1 MIPRP
6 SPPHS
11 PVGRL
16 LVSPEWPSPQA
27 GRALR
32 VRWPISGAGT
42 VAAGAARRGSA
53 LTSPDR
59 LAGREVGA
67 RRRERRSREQVPGA
81 RSGTRTRDHPLPPP
95 PHPGPPPLGTS
106 FACCLG
112 SRVYARARRGRR
124 AEAWGGAGERGALP
138 LGGGGAGAA
147 EREPGPAPRYG
158 RRWPRPPRRPRP
170 RGTKGTRWVPR
181 PRRACAPI
189 AFLVPV
195 RTNARKSPTTS
206 KCLSSHKA
214 LQPGDPIKYRYRID
228 EAREMAAKCP

>member
-6 SPPHS
+6 SPTHS

-16 LVSPEWPSPQA
+16 PVSPEWPSPQA

-42 VAAGAARRGSA
+42 LAAGAARRGSA

-95 PHPGPPPLGTS
+95 PPPGPPASGYLICMLPGL
-106 FACCLG
+106 ACVC
-112 SRVYARARRGRR
+112 ARAPGATGRSVGRGGGEGGPAPRRRRG
-124 AEAWGGAGERGALP
+124 
-138 LGGGGAGAA
+138 GGGGARAG
-147 EREPGPAPRYG
+147 
-158 RRWPRPPRRPRP
+158 PRPS
-170 RGTKGTRWVPR
+170 
-181 PRRACAPI
+181 
-189 AFLVPV
+189 V
-195 RTNARKSPTTS
+195 RTPVAPPSPPS
-206 KCLSSHKA
+206 APAGNKGERAGSQGLDAPAHQSPSLS
-214 LQPGDPIKYRYRID
+214 L
-228 EAREMAAKCP
+228 

>member
-6 SPPHS
+6 SPTHS

-16 LVSPEWPSPQA
+16 PVSPEWPSPQA

-42 VAAGAARRGSA
+42 LAAGAARRGSA
-53 LTSPDR
+53 LAS
-59 LAGREVGA
+59 LGGA
-67 RRRERRSREQVPGA
+67 RGRRAQERTQKQGTGAGGALGHAHPGP
-81 RSGTRTRDHPLPPP
+81 PLPPP

-124 AEAWGGAGERGALP
+124 AEAWEGAGERGALP

-147 EREPGPAPRYG
+147 EREQGPAPRYG

-170 RGTKGTRWVPR
+170 RGTKGTRWVPT
-181 PRRACAPI
+181 PRRACALI
-189 AFLVPV
+189 AFRVPV

-228 EAREMAAKCP
+228 ETREMAAKCP